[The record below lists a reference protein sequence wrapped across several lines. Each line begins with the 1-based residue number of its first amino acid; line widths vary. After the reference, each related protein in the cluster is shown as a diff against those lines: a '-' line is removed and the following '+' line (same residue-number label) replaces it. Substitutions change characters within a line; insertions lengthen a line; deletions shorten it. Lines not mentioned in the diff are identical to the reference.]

1 MAHNLNPD
9 RLDVYPLDLKVSY
22 TFYSNF
28 PNFTAWPGDF
38 PARYKDINR
47 HFYLRNLEG
56 DTETQQIDHAKRLVN
71 EIAEELYYISGCGL
85 RKAVL
90 KQNGKIVETFS
101 YANFTPQSIA
111 SIFHGLKFIFH
122 SPLYK
127 VWMKDGNWQAFP
139 LSKKEA
145 LAGGWELTNIP
156 YRRTVSFTIPIIY
169 NNSSDK
175 PEDHQRFFD
184 FDVIPYHG
192 RRGRRRRG
200 RRRNFS
206 LPLIYDRQDL
216 TYKRFINRFGLD
228 GTLCFYNYR
237 DIRYFTENDNDIQ
250 LELTGLSV
258 PVEKLKNTS
267 LSALARKPSDDTDFV
282 YLIRMGRTKMYKI
295 GISNDPEKR
304 LDRLQTASPYKL
316 KLLNI
321 FPADNATAAEEKL
334 HAVFHGQRKEG
345 EWFSLTDEQRAV
357 IEAIK
362 AYREGRFRTDDPEVD
377 ISLLT

>member
-9 RLDVYPLDLKVSY
+9 RLYVYPLDLKVSY
-22 TFYSNF
+22 TFYSNLVGF
-28 PNFTAWPGDF
+28 GV
-38 PARYKDINR
+38 RQKDINR

-56 DTETQQIDHAKRLVN
+56 DTETQQIDHAKSLVN

-101 YANFTPQSIA
+101 YANFTPKANLPIHEA
-111 SIFHGLKFIFH
+111 VKFKFNFSVYEI
-122 SPLYK
+122 
-127 VWMKDGNWQAFP
+127 KDGNQTKFE
-139 LSKKEA
+139 LSKKQA
-145 LAGGWELTNIP
+145 LADGWELTNIP
-156 YRRTVSFTIPIIY
+156 GRGTVSFTIPIIR
-169 NNSSDK
+169 NISSDK
-175 PEDHQRFFD
+175 PEDHQLFFD
-184 FDVIPYHG
+184 VKY
-192 RRGRRRRG
+192 RGRCRRRHYF
-200 RRRNFS
+200 N
-206 LPLIYDRQDL
+206 LIYDRQDL

-228 GTLCFYNYR
+228 GTLCFHNR
-237 DIRYFTENDNDIQ
+237 RYFTENGNRIQ
-250 LELTGLSV
+250 LEHTGLSV
-258 PVEKLKNTS
+258 SVPKLKNKQKAS
-267 LSALARKPSDDTDFV
+267 LSASARKPSDDTDFV

-304 LDRLQTASPYKL
+304 LDSLQTASPYKL

-377 ISLLT
+377 ISLLTVHPHACGEY